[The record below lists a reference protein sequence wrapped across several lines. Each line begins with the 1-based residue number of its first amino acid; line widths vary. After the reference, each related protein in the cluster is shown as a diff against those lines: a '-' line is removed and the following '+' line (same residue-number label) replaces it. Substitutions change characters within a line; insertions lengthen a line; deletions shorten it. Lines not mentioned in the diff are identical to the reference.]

1 MNSALSPYGTTEA
14 NEDYQAYLENV
25 PESLQCVQANL
36 DASGSFPNIPG
47 ASQLRDLLEEYLTYA
62 ASGQMTA
69 QEAVDGLV
77 TACNAALAG

>member
-1 MNSALSPYGTTEA
+1 M
-14 NEDYQAYLENV
+14 
-25 PESLQCVQANL
+25 QANL